1 MKNLLAPIM
10 IAVAAVFM
18 EQAWWLRGL
27 AGAGVGAALFIAI
40 PSAIEWATQRSNIA
54 HLRVDCLNDVLPMRL
69 PAEGRILIAQLLSS
83 PDLPTHQ
90 VGQILEKFGE
100 AGAATEFP
108 PRSYAYR
115 CEARTVGQQRPI
127 FDIKLFLKVEFQSV
141 IQIADGRG
149 AGAGETTRS
158 GNLVLTVPRAE
169 DSAPF
174 VFWISNESTQ
184 FARVVDVS
192 SVAVGQ
198 KGKKANAH
206 CHSQFLD
213 Q

>member
-1 MKNLLAPIM
+1 M
-10 IAVAAVFM
+10 AAWASWRWSGGGSFHRYS
-18 EQAWWLRGL
+18 LRDR
-27 AGAGVGAALFIAI
+27 VG
-40 PSAIEWATQRSNIA
+40 PTQRSNIA

-115 CEARTVGQQRPI
+115 CEVRTVGQQRPI

-192 SVAVGQ
+192 GVAVGQ
-198 KGKKANAH
+198 KGKKPTLIVTHNFSTNDLTFH
-206 CHSQFLD
+206 PRLPF
-213 Q
+213 